1 MTTLHVGLGA
11 DSYDI
16 YVEGGLLKRAGELF
30 RLERKVLVV
39 TDDGVPKAYAET
51 LAAQCGEAHVVTLPQ
66 GEGSKTL
73 ETVGQLLRVM
83 MAHHFTR
90 GDCVAA
96 VGGGVMGD
104 LAGFTAATYMRG
116 VDFYNVPT
124 TVLSQVDSSV
134 GGKTGVNLDHIKNLV
149 GAFKQ
154 PKGVIIDRELLRS
167 LPQRQLANGLSE
179 AVKMAL
185 TFDEELFSLF
195 EKADPEEALEAII
208 VRSLELKIDV
218 VEQDVKEAGLRKV
231 LNFGHTIGHAFEVA
245 GNYEKWTHGQAVA
258 VGMLWAARLGAALG
272 VTPES
277 VEDEIAALL
286 TQFELPH
293 HIPCPRDV
301 MERAVCRDKK
311 RGDGGIRVVL
321 LESVGSARTEEMAM
335 ADLLARL
342 EVLHERQVKV

>member
-1 MTTLHVGLGA
+1 MKTLHVSLGA

-30 RLERKVLVV
+30 RLDRKVLVV

-73 ETVGQLLRVM
+73 ETVGMLLRVM

-90 GDCVAA
+90 GDCVVA

-231 LNFGHTIGHAFEVA
+231 LNFGHTIGHGIESLGLGYYHGECVA
-245 GNYEKWTHGQAVA
+245 L
-258 VGMLWAARLGAALG
+258 GMLPMCSEAVRERLLPVLAKLGLPVTAVFDREAALTAVSHDKKSGNGYVSG
-272 VTPES
+272 VFVDTVGS
-277 VEDEIAALL
+277 
-286 TQFELPH
+286 F
-293 HIPCPRDV
+293 R
-301 MERAVCRDKK
+301 MERLTA
-311 RGDGGIRVVL
+311 
-321 LESVGSARTEEMAM
+321 E
-335 ADLLARL
+335 DLRRL
-342 EVLHERQVKV
+342 VYGTFPEVR